1 MKRETIIWTCVLLA
15 GIGALAVRSATVR
28 CGRVF
33 VKGEAYAFVMT
44 KPAPVTGQVAVPVP
58 GAGEEPGPAEVKE
71 EVAWQRLT
79 RDAEGRWVRP
89 GADNPE
95 VVAAAAVE
103 RNWMTYTA
111 VPARESLTDPEHV
124 EVSWSRTWAVWIA
137 AGMTLCA
144 LSFLWGDNV
153 FFKLMQSIA
162 VGASAGYA
170 FVTGF
175 WTKIVPELLGNLS
188 PALVKAWAVPGHPVT
203 EWNPLYLVPLT
214 LSLMMLC
221 RLSPVGGWI
230 SRWPLAFFIGL
241 LAGVNLVNIFKA
253 DFIDQVRA
261 TILPLLVFG
270 DRGFDLYESF
280 KNLTIVV
287 GVLAS
292 LTYFF
297 FSVEHRGAVGK
308 AANVG
313 VWVLMITFGASF
325 GLTVMTRITIFSSR
339 LQFLFDDWLWLI
351 DPLGN
356 RTGLS

>member
-1 MKRETIIWTCVLLA
+1 MKRENILWTCVLLA
-15 GIGALAVRSATVR
+15 GVGALTVRSAYVPF
-28 CGRVF
+28 GRVYVRSEQYGF
-33 VKGEAYAFVMT
+33 AREKE
-44 KPAPVTGQVAVPVP
+44 P
-58 GAGEEPGPAEVKE
+58 GEEKGA
-71 EVAWQRLT
+71 AWERLA

-89 GADNPE
+89 GTDNRE
-95 VVAAAAVE
+95 VVPDSAVE
-103 RNWMTYTA
+103 QGWTTHTA
-111 VPARESLTDPEHV
+111 VPARLSLTDPGNV
-124 EVSWSRTWAVWIA
+124 TVSWSRTWAVWIA

-170 FVTGF
+170 VVTGF
-175 WTKIVPELLGNLS
+175 WTKIVPELLGNLA
-188 PALVKAWAVPGHPVT
+188 PAFVKAWAVPGHPVT
-203 EWNPLYLVPLT
+203 EWNPVYLIPLM
-214 LSLMMLC
+214 LSLMMLW
-221 RLSPVGGWI
+221 RLSPVGAWI

-261 TILPLLVFG
+261 TILPLIVFN
-270 DRGFDLYESF
+270 DQGFDLYGSIRNF
-280 KNLTIVV
+280 TIVV

-297 FSVEHRGAVGK
+297 FSVEHRGVLGRV
-308 AANVG
+308 ANVG

-356 RTGLS
+356 RTGM